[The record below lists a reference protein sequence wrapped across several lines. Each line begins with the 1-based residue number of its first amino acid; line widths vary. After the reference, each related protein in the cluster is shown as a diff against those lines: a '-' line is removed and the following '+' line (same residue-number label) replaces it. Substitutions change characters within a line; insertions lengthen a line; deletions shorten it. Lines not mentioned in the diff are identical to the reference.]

1 MENKDLNREERILN
15 SLSGLQKATA
25 PDFFYTR
32 LIGRMQTEM
41 EVKRKPFFMLR
52 PVFVTASLL
61 IVLIVNVISLG
72 LLDKQPVQKD
82 TVHANK
88 PATIESFAE
97 AYNMGTTSVYE

>member
-1 MENKDLNREERILN
+1 MENKDLNREDRILN
-15 SLSGLQKATA
+15 SLSGLQKVNA

-32 LIGRMQTEM
+32 LIGRMQNEI
-41 EVKRKPFFMLR
+41 EVKRKPFFVLR

-61 IVLIVNVISLG
+61 IVLIVNVISIGQLN
-72 LLDKQPVQKD
+72 KQPVQKD
-82 TVHANK
+82 TVHSNK